1 MRLAI
6 EAIKARRDGSPA
18 AVQTVRRKRAVLYN
32 VLAWAVE
39 RGQFSDRP
47 VDAVAWK
54 RPKVSK
60 SVDRRVVVNPGQARE
75 LLTTVTYVG
84 GYRRARGRRLWA
96 FFACL
101 YYAGLRPGEALG
113 LRASDCHLPEKGWG
127 SLVVWETRPTAGRR
141 WTDTGQ
147 SHDRR
152 GLKNRPQDDIR
163 HVPIPPVLIRSLRA
177 HLNEFGTSVDGRLF
191 TNERGGIPGA
201 STYSRVWTEARL
213 LALTPDQVAS
223 PMAARPYDLRHAA
236 LSTWLNSGVDPT
248 EVAERAGNS
257 S

>member
-1 MRLAI
+1 
-6 EAIKARRDGSPA
+6 
-18 AVQTVRRKRAVLYN
+18 
-32 VLAWAVE
+32 
-39 RGQFSDRP
+39 